1 MAKSSGGIRRMAE
14 AGAPYRETPSQKI
27 ARVIDDIRRDGYSKV
42 TPFSVGEIESRM
54 SAYAASNGIELP
66 SKTMYMSHQSIA
78 HALRDSKAAKG
89 LTVDDADL
97 IAFPSRRLTMDL
109 YYDGKVFVY
118 TDYKTKYVVNPSYE
132 LKIDRSKKRKV
143 AFVTAGKTDG
153 TEFKLR
159 KYVKV

>member
-1 MAKSSGGIRRMAE
+1 MGKSSGGIRRLAE
-14 AGAPYRETPSQKI
+14 AGASYSETPSQKI

-42 TPFSVGEIESRM
+42 TPFSIGEIESRM
-54 SAYAASNGIELP
+54 STYAASNGIELP
-66 SKTMYMSHQSIA
+66 SKTMYMSHHSIA
-78 HALRDSKAAKG
+78 HTLRDSKAAKG

-97 IAFPSRRLTMDL
+97 IAFPNRRLTMDL

-153 TEFKLR
+153 TEFKLG

>member
-1 MAKSSGGIRRMAE
+1 MGKSSGSIRGLAE
-14 AGAPYRETPSQKI
+14 AGAPYSETPSQKI

-42 TPFSVGEIESRM
+42 TPFAIGEIESRM
-54 SAYAASNGIELP
+54 SSYAESNRIELP
-66 SKTMYMSHQSIA
+66 SKSIYMSHHSIA

-97 IAFPSRRLTMDL
+97 ITFPSRRRTMDL

-132 LKIDRSKKRKV
+132 LRIDRSKKRKV

-153 TEFKLR
+153 TEFKMG
-159 KYVKV
+159 KYIKI